1 MNGMRF
7 AMKCA
12 AAAIAAAT
20 AILACSDPE
29 IDHYSNPDSDV
40 YLDRLLGIEGAL
52 ENADS
57 ILVALAKEKGC
68 SIENDSGETVACYN
82 KRNDTATVDC
92 MREWLAANR
101 DSLLEAN
108 APSSS
113 SKSGKS
119 SKTQLSSSGHV
130 CDPEI
135 EDCSCDPDEEECDDV
150 SSSAAASSDSGSDY
164 DCELLLEWEKNVN
177 PLAYDEGLAVYEIDG
192 ERLVF
197 YCVDDAVCGKV
208 TPGTNK
214 SAWQE
219 VGSCR

>member
-40 YLDRLLGIEGAL
+40 YLDRLLGIEGAAG
-52 ENADS
+52 NADS
-57 ILVALAKEKGC
+57 ILFAMAKEKGC
-68 SIENDSGETVACYN
+68 SVENDSGETVACYN
-82 KRNDTATVDC
+82 KRDTAATVDC
-92 MREWLAANR
+92 MREWLSANR

-150 SSSAAASSDSGSDY
+150 SSSAAVSSDSGSDH
-164 DCELLLEWEKNVN
+164 DCETLVEWSKGVK
-177 PLAYDEGLAVYEIDG
+177 PSMYDDGLAVHEVEG
-192 ERLVF
+192 VQLVF
-197 YCVDDAVCGKV
+197 RCVEESICANV

-214 SAWQE
+214 SVWLE
-219 VGSCR
+219 VGGCR